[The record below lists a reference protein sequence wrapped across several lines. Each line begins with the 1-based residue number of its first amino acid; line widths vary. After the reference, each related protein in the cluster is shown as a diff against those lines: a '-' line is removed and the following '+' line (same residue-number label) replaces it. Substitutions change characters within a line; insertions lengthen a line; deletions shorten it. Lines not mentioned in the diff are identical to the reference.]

1 MNLVGQAKKIQKLRG
16 SSNTTGILDT
26 ARVFQPHRF
35 CFNKGSNQCRFQY
48 SSTRALASS
57 PFGCHADSISTSLSS
72 TRALASSP
80 FGCHAASIRL
90 YSRGRRFDDRERY
103 ERRTAVNWGVLVVPE
118 QRSSCCGAI
127 WKVLESGI
135 HLLIPLVDRISYIHS
150 LKEEVFEVSKQSAV
164 TLDNVSLQID
174 GVLYVKVVDPRKASY
189 GVDNP
194 IFAVIQHA
202 QAIMRTAI
210 GRMTLDETFKERT
223 SLSAHTVNIFGDI
236 FGSNYAVDITPP
248 PGVRTTME
256 LPAEAER
263 KRRAQI
269 VEAEGKREAMIKAS
283 EGERQAVILASEA
296 AKLDRINRAEGEATA
311 THMKAAAT
319 AEAFIAL
326 SKALEDDAGQQ
337 AASLKIAEEYL
348 QAFSK
353 LAQES
358 TVVLLPS
365 SVSDSSSM
373 VAQALTLYKKLV
385 PGTDKPLQD
394 GKKHPLVELI
404 SQDAASKRKIKNEDV
419 SSAIVHKDLN
429 KKSAFSLQSRG

>member
-1 MNLVGQAKKIQKLRG
+1 MSILRLSHLG
-16 SSNTTGILDT
+16 TKSNSL
-26 ARVFQPHRF
+26 RR
-35 CFNKGSNQCRFQY
+35 
-48 SSTRALASS
+48 
-57 PFGCHADSISTSLSS
+57 ISTSLSS

-80 FGCHAASIRL
+80 FGSHAAGIRL
-90 YSRGRRFDDRERY
+90 YSRGHRFDDRERY

-118 QRSSCCGAI
+118 QEAHVVERFGKFH
-127 WKVLESGI
+127 KVLESGI

-164 TLDNVSLQID
+164 TVDNVSLQID

-210 GRMTLDETFKERT
+210 GKMTLDETFKERST
-223 SLSAHTVNIFGDI
+223 LNAIRVRAINEAATNWGLICHRYDI
-236 FGSNYAVDITPP
+236 LDITPP

-296 AKLDRINRAEGEATA
+296 AKLDQINRAEGEATA
-311 THMKAAAT
+311 TRMIAAAT

-326 SKALEDDAGQQ
+326 GKALEEEAGQQ
-337 AASLKIAEEYL
+337 AASLKVAEEYL

-365 SVSDSSSM
+365 SISDPSSM
-373 VAQALTLYKKLV
+373 VAQALTLYKKFV
-385 PGTDKPLQD
+385 PGPDKPLQD
-394 GKKHPLVELI
+394 GKKHPMVELI
-404 SQDAASKRKIKNEDV
+404 SQDASSKRKMKNEDV
-419 SSAIVHKDLN
+419 STAIVHKDLN
-429 KKSAFSLQSRG
+429 KKSTFSLQSRG